1 MHTFLGT
8 PGHLTAW
15 FLQFKFINPSFVA
28 GQNPGPISPYK
39 RGVTA
44 GALRE
49 WQVDQAA
56 EREAAGSHWQDTG
69 RVSRL
74 IRPEETSFLRVTAG
88 AVGPPV
94 LTHAE

>member
-1 MHTFLGT
+1 METTLKVEIQT
-8 PGHLTAW
+8 
-15 FLQFKFINPSFVA
+15 
-28 GQNPGPISPYK
+28 GQGLVPAYC
-39 RGVTA
+39 A
-44 GALRE
+44 ALRE

-74 IRPEETSFLRVTAG
+74 IRPEETSYLRVTAG

-94 LTHAE
+94 LTHACRG